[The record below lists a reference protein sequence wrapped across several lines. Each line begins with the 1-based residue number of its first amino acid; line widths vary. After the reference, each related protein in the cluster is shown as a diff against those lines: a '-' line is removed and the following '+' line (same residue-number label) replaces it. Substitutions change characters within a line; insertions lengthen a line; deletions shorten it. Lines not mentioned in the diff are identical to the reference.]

1 MTVQV
6 DRNRQDHFKVFE
18 IKIKFFDHLGK
29 VIRYYRERSILRR
42 GVDSVVNMNQRCSD
56 DDLVEQIRHGDEKA
70 AEELIKRYYPSI
82 LRYCKNHCFHQEK
95 AEDLTQE
102 TFLKLFQNL
111 SRYKGKRR
119 FKAYLYTIANH
130 LCIDESRKTEV
141 YSLEEEKEIEDEND
155 EMGRIED
162 KSEIDS
168 LLSVLSS
175 EQREAVILR
184 FGEELSFWEIARVMG
199 CNMRTAQS
207 RVRNALKIMRKEQEN
222 GRQ

>member
-1 MTVQV
+1 MKMEEKHS
-6 DRNRQDHFKVFE
+6 RKE
-18 IKIKFFDHLGK
+18 M
-29 VIRYYRERSILRR
+29 Y
-42 GVDSVVNMNQRCSD
+42 SD
-56 DDLVEQIRHGDEKA
+56 DDLIEQIRLGDEKA
-70 AEELIKRYYPSI
+70 AEELIKRYYTSI
-82 LRYCKNHCFHQEK
+82 LHYCKKHCFHQEK

-102 TFLKLFQNL
+102 TFLKLFKNL
-111 SRYKGKRR
+111 SGYKGKRR

-141 YSLEEEKEIEDEND
+141 YPLEDEEEIEDEND

-184 FGEELSFWEIARVMG
+184 FGEELSFREIARVMG